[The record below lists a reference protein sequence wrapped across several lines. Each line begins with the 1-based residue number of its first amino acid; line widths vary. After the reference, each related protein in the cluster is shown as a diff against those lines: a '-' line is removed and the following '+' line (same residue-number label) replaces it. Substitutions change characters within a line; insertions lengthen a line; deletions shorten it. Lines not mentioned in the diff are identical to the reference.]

1 MRILK
6 AKKIF
11 KQTAFSENKEKMTK
25 LYEEQLNI
33 KAIKYFRDK
42 YNNLLVLANENAN
55 LLYQPSKKYEIFT
68 LDTLGG
74 KIFLTE
80 TSDLPAGENKE
91 LYYNFK
97 IANNIYQKLIDIQDA
112 SFNEYEEVKEL
123 YEREIL
129 KNESEIEDLKLRD
142 NELLKKDLEVYEL
155 ISQTSLYEN
164 YQILNKDKENL
175 VKKNEQLNKT
185 ISKYNE
191 NIRELSRRLKMSL
204 DRIEQLQKPKTF
216 FEKLK
221 GLFIKDEKYL
231 IDDRREK

>member
-6 AKKIF
+6 AKEIF
-11 KQTAFSENKEKMTK
+11 KSTAFSENKEKMTK

-42 YNNLLVLANENAN
+42 YNNLLASANENAN
-55 LLYQPSKKYEIFT
+55 LLYQPIKKYEIFT

-80 TSDLPAGENKE
+80 TSDLPTGENKE

-97 IANNIYQKLIDIQDA
+97 TANNIYQKLIDIQDA

-142 NELLKKDLEVYEL
+142 NELFKKDLEVYEL

-191 NIRELSRRLKMSL
+191 NIRELSRRLKISL

-221 GLFIKDEKYL
+221 ELFIKDEKYL

>member
-6 AKKIF
+6 AKEIF

-55 LLYQPSKKYEIFT
+55 FLYQPSKKYEIFT

-221 GLFIKDEKYL
+221 ELFIKDEKYL